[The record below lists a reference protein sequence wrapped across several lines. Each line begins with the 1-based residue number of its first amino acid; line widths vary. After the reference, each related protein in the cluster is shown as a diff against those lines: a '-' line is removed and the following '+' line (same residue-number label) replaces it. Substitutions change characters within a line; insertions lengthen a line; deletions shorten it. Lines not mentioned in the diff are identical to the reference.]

1 MARQRSDSTLA
12 RIQTARQNEQLVLAE
27 SALRVSRA
35 VAWVRFAMIFA
46 MGWGQGFTRWLAGE
60 SPMRD
65 PFRGLL
71 IAGYTL
77 FALAIA
83 LLLRRVKPDP
93 VEATRGQAGILAA
106 DLVFVG
112 GLFWRNFQVEGSVS
126 PQLLVIGMA
135 LVICLHVASYQ
146 PAQLIA
152 ATVLALSAYLA
163 LSLHSG
169 TYEAGP
175 AGFVSGGLLAVGAL
189 MVINHRRMRQMFL
202 ELRRRD
208 NLTRFLSPEVAERV
222 MQLGDSPLQPVQ
234 REVTVLFSDIRSFT
248 AMSERM
254 LPREVLGFLDDYFA
268 QMTQVVKGHDG
279 VVNKFL
285 GDGMLA
291 VWGVPERLEN
301 HALGAVRA
309 ALDMLK
315 VVEEMNGA
323 RVAQGQVPFE
333 IGIGI
338 HSGTVA
344 AGMLGGADQHEYT
357 VIGDAVNVASR
368 VEGLTKTY
376 GVRVL
381 VTDTTWSQVRERV
394 QGSFI
399 ASEEIRGRTE
409 PVELYTVE
417 APP

>member
-1 MARQRSDSTLA
+1 MAQSDDSTLV
-12 RIQTARQNEQLVLAE
+12 RQQIAQRNEQLVLAE
-27 SALRVSRA
+27 SSILGSQR
-35 VAWVRFAMIFA
+35 VAWVRFWMIFV
-46 MGWGQGFTRWLAGE
+46 MGWGQGLSRWLAGE
-60 SPMRD
+60 GPVRD

-77 FALAIA
+77 FALALA
-83 LLLRRVKPDP
+83 LLYRRLKPDP
-93 VEATRGQAGILAA
+93 AKASSRQALILAA
-106 DLVFVG
+106 DLMFVSA
-112 GLFWRNFQVEGSVS
+112 LFWRNFQVEGAVS
-126 PQLLVIGMA
+126 PQILVIGMVLA
-135 LVICLHVASYQ
+135 ICLHVAAYRS
-146 PAQLIA
+146 AQLIA
-152 ATVLALSAYLA
+152 ATLLAMLGYLV
-163 LSLHSG
+163 LSLHSE
-169 TYEAGP
+169 TYEAGA
-175 AGFVSGGLLAVGAL
+175 AGFVTGGLLAVGAL
-189 MVINHRRMRQMFL
+189 MIINHQRMRKMFL

-222 MQLGDSPLQPVQ
+222 MQLGDSPLEPVQ

-268 QMTQVVKGHDG
+268 QMTQVVKGHHG

-285 GDGMLA
+285 GDGLLA
-291 VWGVPERLEN
+291 VWGVPERQDD

-315 VVEEMNGA
+315 VVEEMNSA
-323 RVAQGQVPFE
+323 RVARGLERFE

-368 VEGLTKTY
+368 VEGLTKVY
-376 GVRVL
+376 GVKIL
-381 VTDTTWSQVRERV
+381 VTDTTWAQMRNRV

-399 ASEEIRGRTE
+399 ASEEIRGRSE
-409 PVELYTVE
+409 PVEIYTVE
-417 APP
+417 G